1 MFERHGF
8 VFHPHATPSR
18 GGSTQIALWTVEVP
32 ANAES
37 ERHQVDK
44 EEVFHVL
51 DGRVTIHDVEAGRG
65 DTVVVPPHTDFR
77 LVGGPATVLVATSV
91 GVTGSVGG
99 QRIDPP
105 WAR

>member
-8 VFHPHATPSR
+8 VFTPHATPSP
-18 GGSTQIALWTVEVP
+18 GSTRIALWTVRVP
-32 ANAES
+32 ADARG
-37 ERHQVDK
+37 ERHRVDQ

-51 DGRVTIHDVEAGRG
+51 DGRVTVHGREAGPG
-65 DTVVVPPHTDFR
+65 DTVVVPPHTDFE

-91 GVTGSVGG
+91 GITALVGEE
-99 QRIDPP
+99 RITPP

>member
-8 VFHPHATPSR
+8 VFKPHASPSL
-18 GGSTQIALWTVEVP
+18 GSEQIALWTLEVP
-32 ANAES
+32 ADARG

-51 DGRVTIHDVEAGRG
+51 SGRVTVHGRDAGPG
-65 DTVVVPPHTDFR
+65 DTVIVPPHTEFE

-91 GVTGSVGG
+91 GITGLIGD
-99 QRIDPP
+99 QRLAPP
-105 WAR
+105 WAQ